1 MNLKNKH
8 IHIIGIGG
16 ISMSAI
22 ACLLLK
28 DNNKISGS
36 DIVKSD
42 ITIKLEKLGI
52 KIVYEHK
59 AENVYNADIVISSAS
74 IHDDNPEIIEAKKR
88 KIRIY
93 TRASVLGDISKK
105 YKNVI
110 TVSGSHG
117 KTTTTGM
124 ISACFLNAGLEPT
137 IHIGGT
143 LECIKSNVYIGNNKY
158 FIIEAC
164 EYVDSFLEFKSD
176 SCVALN
182 IEPDHMDYFKTL
194 DNLINSFKKYLSNCK
209 NTGYTIINAD
219 DEQLVK
225 INKKKRTIT
234 YGIKNKYSI
243 CIAKNIRKCKYS
255 KYSFDVYLKNKKLGR
270 IKLSI
275 PGKHEIYNA
284 LACICVCLQYK
295 IGFETIVTALNDFSG
310 IKRRFEHVCKINGAE
325 VIHDYAHHPTEIEAN
340 IKTVKSSTKGRVI
353 VIFQP
358 HTYSRTK
365 ALLNDF
371 VRVLSIADIAYLYKI
386 YPAREAPIDGITSD
400 IVSDKIRDC
409 GTFSK
414 SFNCFELMKDEIQ
427 NVVKKDDIILVLGA
441 GDIENFCEILKM

>member
-1 MNLKNKH
+1 
-8 IHIIGIGG
+8 
-16 ISMSAI
+16 MSAI

-28 DNNKISGS
+28 DNNIITGS
-36 DIVKSD
+36 DISKSE
-42 ITIKLEKLGI
+42 ITEKLEKLGI
-52 KIVYEHK
+52 KIAYEHK
-59 AENVYNADIVISSAS
+59 AENVIHSDIVISSAA

-88 KIRIY
+88 NIKIFS
-93 TRASVLGDISKK
+93 RASILGDISKK

-124 ISACFLNAGLEPT
+124 IATCFLNAGLEPT

-143 LECIKSNVYIGNNKY
+143 LNSIKSNVYIGGNDY
-158 FIIEAC
+158 FITEAC
-164 EYVDSFLEFKSD
+164 EYVDSFLEFKSH

-182 IEPDHMDYFKTL
+182 IEPDHMDYFKTI

-209 NTGYTIINAD
+209 TKGYTVINAD
-219 DEQLVK
+219 DDRLLK
-225 INKKKRTIT
+225 INNKKRTYT
-234 YGIKNKYSI
+234 YGIKNKN
-243 CIAKNIRKCKYS
+243 AMVVARNIRKCKFS
-255 KYSFDVYLKNKKLGR
+255 KYSFDVYRNNKKLGR

-284 LACICVCLQYK
+284 LACVCVCLQYK
-295 IGFETIVTALNDFSG
+295 IDFSTIALALNEFSG
-310 IKRRFEHVCKINGAE
+310 IKRRFEEVGKINGGV

-340 IKTVKSSTKGRVI
+340 IVAVKSSIKGRVF
-353 VIFQP
+353 VVFQP

-371 VRVLSIADIAYLYKI
+371 VRVLSLSDIAYLYKI
-386 YPAREAPIDGITSD
+386 YPAREAPIHGITSD
-400 IVSDKIRDC
+400 IVSDKIRDL

-414 SFNCFELMKDEIQ
+414 SFNDFESLYKELKV
-427 NVVKKDDIILVLGA
+427 NVKKDDIVLVLGA
-441 GDIENFCEILKM
+441 GDIEKFCEFVNR